1 MEGGRGGAIA
11 MICTWHAED
20 EEEGRQGYENHLKEL
35 KACVHQHIFRI
46 LILYP
51 FQPLWEA
58 MVCTLPFQIMVK
70 NKANKGA
77 LGLMLL
83 VID

>member
-1 MEGGRGGAIA
+1 MPKVVTLSLWPVSWVGGWRGGGGRGGAIA

-35 KACVHQHIFRI
+35 KACVHQHILRI

-51 FQPLWEA
+51 FQPL
-58 MVCTLPFQIMVK
+58 
-70 NKANKGA
+70 
-77 LGLMLL
+77 
-83 VID
+83 

>member
-1 MEGGRGGAIA
+1 MPKVVTLSLWPVSWVGGWRGGGGERGGAIA
-11 MICTWHAED
+11 MICMWHAED

-51 FQPLWEA
+51 FQPL
-58 MVCTLPFQIMVK
+58 
-70 NKANKGA
+70 
-77 LGLMLL
+77 
-83 VID
+83 

>member
-1 MEGGRGGAIA
+1 MRCPKWLPCPFDLFPGWVGGGGGGGERGGAIA

-51 FQPLWEA
+51 FQPL
-58 MVCTLPFQIMVK
+58 
-70 NKANKGA
+70 
-77 LGLMLL
+77 
-83 VID
+83 

>member
-1 MEGGRGGAIA
+1 MRCPKWLPCPFDLFPGWVGGGGERGGAIA

-51 FQPLWEA
+51 FQPL
-58 MVCTLPFQIMVK
+58 
-70 NKANKGA
+70 
-77 LGLMLL
+77 
-83 VID
+83 

>member
-11 MICTWHAED
+11 LICTWHAED

-51 FQPLWEA
+51 FQPL
-58 MVCTLPFQIMVK
+58 
-70 NKANKGA
+70 
-77 LGLMLL
+77 
-83 VID
+83 

>member
-1 MEGGRGGAIA
+1 MPKVVTLSLWPVSWVGGWRGGGRGGAIA

-20 EEEGRQGYENHLKEL
+20 EEEEEGRQGYENHLKEL

-51 FQPLWEA
+51 FQPL
-58 MVCTLPFQIMVK
+58 
-70 NKANKGA
+70 
-77 LGLMLL
+77 
-83 VID
+83 

>member
-1 MEGGRGGAIA
+1 MEGGGGRGGAIA

-20 EEEGRQGYENHLKEL
+20 EEEGRQGYENHLREL

-51 FQPLWEA
+51 FQPL
-58 MVCTLPFQIMVK
+58 
-70 NKANKGA
+70 
-77 LGLMLL
+77 
-83 VID
+83 